1 MLGIKNGIGES
12 AMMKKLLEI
21 KDIYAEAEG
30 NEILKGLNLTVNKGE
45 VHVIMGPNGA
55 GKSTLVNVVMG
66 HPKYKVTG
74 GDIYFEGEKITNLKT
89 DERARKGLFLS
100 FQSPEEV
107 PGITVEGLL
116 RSARS
121 AANGGKPLKLMAFRK
136 ELKEKL
142 ELLQFDESYATRYL
156 NVGFSGGEKKKNE
169 IIQMLMLNPKLAI
182 LDETDSGLDV
192 DAVKIVSSGVNK
204 FKNAENAVL
213 IITHNTK
220 ILEDLKPDFVHIV
233 LDGRIVKTGDASL
246 VEEVNKNG
254 FAEFKDIAINS

>member
-1 MLGIKNGIGES
+1 MAN
-12 AMMKKLLEI
+12 KLLEI
-21 KDIYAEAEG
+21 KNIHAEADG
-30 NEILKGLNLTVNKGE
+30 KEILKGLDLTINKGE

-66 HPKYKVTG
+66 HPRYKVTSG
-74 GDIYFEGEKITNLKT
+74 SILFEGEDVTELKT

-121 AANGGKPLKLMAFRK
+121 AATGKPLKLMAFRK

-142 ELLQFDESYATRYL
+142 ELLKFDESYASRYL

-169 IIQMLMLNPKLAI
+169 IIQMMMLNPKLAI

-192 DAVKIVSSGVNK
+192 DAVKIVSNGVNK
-204 FKNAENAVL
+204 FKNDDNAVL
-213 IITHNTK
+213 IITHNSK
-220 ILEDLKPDFVHIV
+220 ILDNLKPDFVHIV
-233 LDGRIVKTGDASL
+233 LNGKIVKTGDATL
-246 VEEVNKNG
+246 VEEVNNNG
-254 FAEFKDIAINS
+254 FAEFKDIEVNA